1 MIPIPSALLIHK
13 AKLLPCT
20 GEDVWQ
26 EKNYGKPVFL
36 CAVRVEP
43 ASQWTVESQNR
54 RVSHTATLFYDCRN
68 SSPQNVEFQAGAR
81 IVFEG
86 REYTIETVEPLYD
99 GRRLHHIEVGLS

>member
-1 MIPIPSALLIHK
+1 MIPIPSALLIHQ
-13 AKLLPCT
+13 AKLLPPA

-26 EKNYGKPVFL
+26 AKKYGKPVSL

-43 ASQWTVESQNR
+43 VRQWTMENQNR

-68 SSPQNVEFQAGAR
+68 SRPENVEFQAGAK

-99 GRRLHHIEVGLS
+99 DRRLHHIEVGLS

>member
-1 MIPIPSALLIHK
+1 MIPIPSALLIHA
-13 AKLLPCT
+13 AKLLPT
-20 GEDVWQ
+20 AKEDAWQ
-26 EKNYGKPVFL
+26 NKSYSQPVL
-36 CAVRVEP
+36 LSGIRVEP
-43 ASQWTVESQNR
+43 ARQWTMEGQNR

-68 SSPQNVEFQAGAR
+68 SRPQNVEFQAGGK